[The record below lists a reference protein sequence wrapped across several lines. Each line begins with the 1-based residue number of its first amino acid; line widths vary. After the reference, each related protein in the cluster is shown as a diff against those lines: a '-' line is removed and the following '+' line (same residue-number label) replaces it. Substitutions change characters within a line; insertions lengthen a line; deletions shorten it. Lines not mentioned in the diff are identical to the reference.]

1 MSAPF
6 GSPGPQGRRVRW
18 LALLALVP
26 AVPALLCSTAAL
38 ALFYL
43 APGRF
48 SALLARLPGEDLL
61 RTALFFAP
69 ATLFA
74 VVTLAVLYALEPAG
88 EPAAPPRAA
97 PLAPSL
103 ARRLGLLALGAG
115 LPLLLLSAT
124 ALALAFLVP
133 GRFYPWLA
141 RLPAGDLLRRAL
153 PLAPFAALALTALG
167 GAALSLARAP
177 GTAPGL
183 RLTPERLLRL
193 AVALVLA
200 AALSW
205 LAAALGAL
213 ALFRLAPG
221 TFERLA
227 TRLPAETLLRLGLL
241 FAPTALL
248 AVVLLAALYLAAG
261 WAGQAHQ
268 GSPAERWAGR
278 AAVALAVAGLTLV
291 AVAALALLA
300 ATLVLLLR

>member
-6 GSPGPQGRRVRW
+6 GSPGLHGGRVRW

-26 AVPALLCSTAAL
+26 TVPALLCSTAAL

-61 RTALFFAP
+61 RTVLFFAP

-74 VVTLAVLYALEPAG
+74 VVTLAVLYALEPAA
-88 EPAAPPRAA
+88 EPAAAPPAA
-97 PLAPSL
+97 PLGPSL
-103 ARRLGLLALGAG
+103 ARRLGALALGAG
-115 LPLLLLSAT
+115 LPLLLLSTT
-124 ALALAFLVP
+124 ALALAFVVP
-133 GRFYPWLA
+133 DRFGPWLA
-141 RLPAGDLLRRAL
+141 RLPAGDLLRRVL
-153 PLAPFAALALTALG
+153 PLAPFASLALTALG

-183 RLTPERLLRL
+183 RLNADRLLRL
-193 AVALVLA
+193 AAGLVLA
-200 AALSW
+200 AALPW

-227 TRLPAETLLRLGLL
+227 ARLPPETLLRLGLL

-248 AVVLLAALYLAAG
+248 AVVLLATLYLAAG
-261 WAGQAHQ
+261 LVERAGQ
-268 GSPAERWAGR
+268 GSPARRWAGR
-278 AAVALAVAGLTLV
+278 AAVALAVAGLTTA